1 MFSRGTI
8 SRRSCGWTARI
19 GSISR
24 DRSGTAVISCHL
36 RPALQFR
43 RACRGWRLTLAN
55 HEPRMTA
62 PVQSHAHDLR
72 RVIGFAG
79 GTALIVGITI
89 GGGIFRKPPTI
100 AGLVPNPLVILGLWI
115 AFGLIS
121 ICGALAVAELSSLL
135 PRPGG
140 VYVFLREA
148 YGDAAAF
155 VFGWL
160 YVFVPPPTAVAALSV
175 VFAEFLLNLLGVSAA
190 GVTVH
195 MIAIAGIVSLTVANV
210 LGARVGAAV
219 SEVTTL
225 VKVLALAAII
235 LGAFVLG
242 HGSLS
247 HFAEGGAV
255 QRGGLARAVASVIWT
270 YDGWIAVSM
279 IAGEVIAPER
289 LMKRIIIVGMLIIV
303 TLYIGAN
310 LAYLYMMPISE
321 MAQQKEAIARTVMTQ
336 IAGPAAGV
344 IVLLA
349 IITSVFG
356 ALNGNLLA
364 KPRVA
369 YAMARDGLTFSFLGK
384 THRRW
389 STPWAA
395 LVLQGLVAIIMVL
408 ALRDFDTLT
417 TYFVVVEWAALIFAV
432 GAVFVLRRK
441 MAAAPRPFRTPGYPW
456 VPLIFVC
463 GTVVGVSAIVWGE
476 IQVGNFSPIYGLLIA
491 SAGFPVHQLWKRS
504 KRAS

>member
-1 MFSRGTI
+1 
-8 SRRSCGWTARI
+8 
-19 GSISR
+19 
-24 DRSGTAVISCHL
+24 
-36 RPALQFR
+36 
-43 RACRGWRLTLAN
+43 
-55 HEPRMTA
+55 MTT
-62 PVQSHAHDLR
+62 PVQPQAPDLR

-79 GTALIVGITI
+79 GIALIIGITI

-100 AGLVPNPLVILGLWI
+100 AGLIPNPLVIMGLWT

-135 PRPGG
+135 PMPGG

-160 YVFVPPPTAVAALSV
+160 YVLVTTPTAVAALSV
-175 VFAEFLLNLLGVSAA
+175 VFSEFLVNLLGRSGDGSIVQA
-190 GVTVH
+190 
-195 MIAIAGIVSLTVANV
+195 IAIAAIVTLTCANV

-219 SEVTTL
+219 SEVTTV
-225 VKVLALAAII
+225 VKVAALAAII
-235 LGAFVLG
+235 LGAFLLG
-242 HGSLS
+242 NGSLS
-247 HFAEGGAV
+247 NITEGGV
-255 QRGGLARAVASVIWT
+255 VHSSGLARAVASVIWT

-279 IAGEVIAPER
+279 IAGEVVAPER
-289 LMKRIIIVGMLIIV
+289 LMKRIIIVGMLVIV

-310 LAYLYMMPISE
+310 LAYLYMMPVSV
-321 MAQQKEAIARTVMTQ
+321 MAQQKEAIARTVMTA
-336 IAGPAAGV
+336 IAGPAGGV
-344 IVLLA
+344 FILLA
-349 IITSVFG
+349 IMTSVFG

-369 YAMARDGLTFSFLGK
+369 YAMARDGLIFSFLGK
-384 THRRW
+384 IHQRW

-395 LVLQGLVAIIMVL
+395 LLIQGVVAIIMVL
-408 ALRDFDTLT
+408 VLKDFDTLT

-441 MAAAPRPFRTPGYPW
+441 MADAPRPFRTPGYPW
-456 VPLIFVC
+456 VPLFFVV

-476 IQVGNFSPIYGLLIA
+476 IQVGNFSPIYGLAIA
-491 SAGFPVHQLWKRS
+491 VAGFPVHHLWKRL
-504 KRAS
+504 KRTS

>member
-1 MFSRGTI
+1 LPRRWVSLPPTLEHSTTGGEARLVGLPAAISLLTATI
-8 SRRSCGWTARI
+8 HSSA
-19 GSISR
+19 
-24 DRSGTAVISCHL
+24 
-36 RPALQFR
+36 Q
-43 RACRGWRLTLAN
+43 
-55 HEPRMTA
+55 
-62 PVQSHAHDLR
+62 DLR

-79 GTALIVGITI
+79 GVALIVGITI

-100 AGLVPNPLVILGLWI
+100 AGLVPNPIVIVALWT
-115 AFGLIS
+115 AFGVIS

-160 YVFVPPPTAVAALSV
+160 YVFVTTPTAVAALAV
-175 VFAEFLLNLLGVSAA
+175 VFAEFLLNLLGVSASPF
-190 GVTVH
+190 TVQAIG
-195 MIAIAGIVSLTVANV
+195 IAAIVSLTWANV

-225 VKVLALAAII
+225 VKVSALAAII
-235 LGAFVLG
+235 LGAFLLG

-247 HFAEGGAV
+247 NIGAGGAV
-255 QRGGLARAVASVIWT
+255 HGSGLARAVASVIWT

-279 IAGEVIAPER
+279 IAGEVVAPER
-289 LMKRIIIVGMLIIV
+289 LMKRIIIVGMLVIV

-310 LAYLYMMPISE
+310 LAYLYMMPVDV
-321 MAQQKEAIARTVMTQ
+321 MAQQKEAIARTVMTA
-336 IAGPAAGV
+336 IAGRAGGAV
-344 IVLLA
+344 IMLA

-369 YAMARDGLTFSFLGK
+369 YAMARDGLTFSFLGNI
-384 THRRW
+384 HQRW
-389 STPWAA
+389 ATPWAA
-395 LVLQGLVAIIMVL
+395 LIIQGAVAIIMVL
-408 ALRDFDTLT
+408 VLRDFDTLT

-432 GAVFVLRRK
+432 AAVFVLRRK
-441 MAAAPRPFRTPGYPW
+441 MADAPRPFRTPVYPW
-456 VPLIFVC
+456 VPLLFVL

-476 IQVGNFSPIYGLLIA
+476 IQVGNFSPIYGLAIA
-491 SAGFPVHQLWKRS
+491 LAGFPVHHLWKRL
-504 KRAS
+504 KRTS